1 MKSMNYTIKDL
12 LDSNQFPGM
21 KLLNSAS
28 GGGNKEIS
36 GIQIIETLDMERYLS
51 GGEILMTSL
60 KAYEGVSES
69 EFQKH
74 MEAFVKLQIS
84 GFIVKRN
91 QQTESQKR
99 LFDLLMQYSEEYHLP
114 VIEIPADMYYW
125 GIIKYVLMQIFDLKI
140 AKLSYFKT
148 THDNL
153 SVLLLNELDVLKNID
168 NILQQIDR
176 MVGNPL
182 SLYDENRNCIATT
195 DPTLTGFEFAKEVEE
210 YRPDVTV
217 AKYPYLC
224 QKRVYTEYIK
234 KFNVYTQ
241 MGFYL
246 VITEKN
252 EALTTLDF
260 ISLEN
265 AIVVL
270 QYLLMRRAAEE
281 NIAKKYHKDLGYRML
296 NGSLTNTE
304 LREVADILGFKKTD
318 EFRVITCCL
327 VPPDNAA
334 KFTPLQLE
342 TTEFVKQELL
352 QLLPKSY
359 IYCNTNQIIYIHK
372 EQDEENEYDFRK
384 NLENIQQS
392 IQNQLIQKE
401 IEINFVIGIGKRVKG
416 YSQLKESFEDSQTAI
431 EYIDMIRT
439 VIGDKDRSVVD
450 SSKLGFFRMLA
461 KHENKEQL
469 WACIP
474 ESLCKLYDYDTQKKG
489 DLVDTLECFLNNN
502 QSQKKTSKEMFVHYR
517 TIMYRLRKIVEITG
531 IDFSNPAEMLIVR
544 NGLMLM
550 RIVEKM

>member
-1 MKSMNYTIKDL
+1 MNYTIKDL

-36 GIQIIETLDMERYLS
+36 GIQIIETSDMERYLS

-153 SVLLLNELDVLKNID
+153 SVLLLNELDILKNID

-210 YRPDVTV
+210 YRPDVMV
-217 AKYPYLC
+217 AKYPYLR
-224 QKRVYTEYIK
+224 QARVYTEYIK
-234 KFNVYTQ
+234 KFDVYTQ

-304 LREVADILGFKKTD
+304 LREVAGILGFKKTD

-327 VPPDNAA
+327 IPPDNAA

-352 QLLPKSY
+352 HLLPKSY

-372 EQDEENEYDFRK
+372 EQDEESKYDFRK

-461 KHENKEQL
+461 KPENKEQL
-469 WACIP
+469 WSCIP
-474 ESLCKLYDYDTQKKG
+474 ESLYKLYDYDAQKKG

>member
-1 MKSMNYTIKDL
+1 MNYTIKDL

-210 YRPDVTV
+210 YRPDVMV
-217 AKYPYLC
+217 AKYPYLR
-224 QKRVYTEYIK
+224 QARVYTEYIK
-234 KFNVYTQ
+234 KFDVYTQ
-241 MGFYL
+241 MRFYL

-327 VPPDNAA
+327 VPPDNTA

-461 KHENKEQL
+461 KPENKEQL
-469 WACIP
+469 WSCIP
-474 ESLCKLYDYDTQKKG
+474 ESLYKLYDYDTQKKG

-531 IDFSNPAEMLIVR
+531 MDFSNPAEMLIVR

>member
-1 MKSMNYTIKDL
+1 MNYTIKDL

-36 GIQIIETLDMERYLS
+36 GIQIIETSDMERYLS

-60 KAYEGVSES
+60 KAYEGISES

-195 DPTLTGFEFAKEVEE
+195 DPTLTGFKFAKEVEE
-210 YRPDVTV
+210 YRPDVMV
-217 AKYPYLC
+217 AKYPYLR
-224 QKRVYTEYIK
+224 QARVYTEYIK
-234 KFNVYTQ
+234 KFDVYTQ
-241 MGFYL
+241 MRFYL

-327 VPPDNAA
+327 VPPDNTA

-461 KHENKEQL
+461 KPENKEQL
-469 WACIP
+469 WSCIP
-474 ESLCKLYDYDTQKKG
+474 ESLYKLYDYDTQKKG

>member
-1 MKSMNYTIKDL
+1 MNYTIKDL

-36 GIQIIETLDMERYLS
+36 GIQIIEISDMERYLS

-210 YRPDVTV
+210 YRPDVMV
-217 AKYPYLC
+217 AKYPYLR
-224 QKRVYTEYIK
+224 QARVYTEYIK
-234 KFNVYTQ
+234 KFDVYTQ
-241 MGFYL
+241 MRFYL

-327 VPPDNAA
+327 VPPDNTA

-461 KHENKEQL
+461 KPENKEQL
-469 WACIP
+469 WSCIP
-474 ESLCKLYDYDTQKKG
+474 ESLYKLYDYDTQKKG

>member
-1 MKSMNYTIKDL
+1 MNYTIKDL

-21 KLLNSAS
+21 KLLSSAS

-36 GIQIIETLDMERYLS
+36 GIQIIETSDMERYLS

-60 KAYEGVSES
+60 KAYEGISES

-210 YRPDVTV
+210 YRPDVMV
-217 AKYPYLC
+217 AKYPYLR
-224 QKRVYTEYIK
+224 QARVYTEYIK
-234 KFNVYTQ
+234 KFDVYTQ
-241 MGFYL
+241 MRFYL

-304 LREVADILGFKKTD
+304 LREVAGILGFKKTD

-327 VPPDNAA
+327 VPPDNTA

-461 KHENKEQL
+461 KPENKEQL
-469 WACIP
+469 WSCIP
-474 ESLCKLYDYDTQKKG
+474 ESLYKLYDYDTQKKG

>member
-1 MKSMNYTIKDL
+1 MNYTIKDL

-153 SVLLLNELDVLKNID
+153 SVLLLNELDILKNID

-210 YRPDVTV
+210 YRPDVMV
-217 AKYPYLC
+217 AKYPYLR
-224 QKRVYTEYIK
+224 QARVYTEYIK
-234 KFNVYTQ
+234 KFDVYTQ
-241 MGFYL
+241 MCFYL

-327 VPPDNAA
+327 VPPDNTA

-461 KHENKEQL
+461 KPENKEQL
-469 WACIP
+469 WSCIP
-474 ESLCKLYDYDTQKKG
+474 ESLYKLYDYDTQKKG

>member
-1 MKSMNYTIKDL
+1 MNYTIKDL

-36 GIQIIETLDMERYLS
+36 GIQIIETSDMERYLS

-60 KAYEGVSES
+60 KAYEGISES

-210 YRPDVTV
+210 YRPDVMV
-217 AKYPYLC
+217 AKYPYLR
-224 QKRVYTEYIK
+224 QARVYTEYIK
-234 KFNVYTQ
+234 KFDVYTQ
-241 MGFYL
+241 MRFYL

-304 LREVADILGFKKTD
+304 LREVAGILGFKKTD

-327 VPPDNAA
+327 VPPDNTA

-461 KHENKEQL
+461 KPENKEQL
-469 WACIP
+469 WSCIP
-474 ESLCKLYDYDTQKKG
+474 ESLYKLYDYDTQKKG

>member
-1 MKSMNYTIKDL
+1 
-12 LDSNQFPGM
+12 
-21 KLLNSAS
+21 
-28 GGGNKEIS
+28 
-36 GIQIIETLDMERYLS
+36 MERYLS

-60 KAYEGVSES
+60 KAYEGISES

-182 SLYDENRNCIATT
+182 SLYDKNRNCIATT

-210 YRPDVTV
+210 YRPDVMV
-217 AKYPYLC
+217 AKYPYLR
-224 QKRVYTEYIK
+224 QARVYTEYIK
-234 KFNVYTQ
+234 KFDVYTQ
-241 MGFYL
+241 MRFYL

-304 LREVADILGFKKTD
+304 LREVADILG
-318 EFRVITCCL
+318 IS
-327 VPPDNAA
+327 
-334 KFTPLQLE
+334 Q
-342 TTEFVKQELL
+342 
-352 QLLPKSY
+352 SY
-359 IYCNTNQIIYIHK
+359 IS
-372 EQDEENEYDFRK
+372 R
-384 NLENIQQS
+384 LE
-392 IQNQLIQKE
+392 
-401 IEINFVIGIGKRVKG
+401 
-416 YSQLKESFEDSQTAI
+416 
-431 EYIDMIRT
+431 
-439 VIGDKDRSVVD
+439 
-450 SSKLGFFRMLA
+450 
-461 KHENKEQL
+461 
-469 WACIP
+469 
-474 ESLCKLYDYDTQKKG
+474 KK
-489 DLVDTLECFLNNN
+489 
-502 QSQKKTSKEMFVHYR
+502 
-517 TIMYRLRKIVEITG
+517 IMKRLRKEMVR
-531 IDFSNPAEMLIVR
+531 FS
-544 NGLMLM
+544 
-550 RIVEKM
+550 

>member
-1 MKSMNYTIKDL
+1 MNYTIKDL

-36 GIQIIETLDMERYLS
+36 GIQIIETSDMERYLS

-60 KAYEGVSES
+60 KAYEGISES

-182 SLYDENRNCIATT
+182 SLYDENRKCIATT
-195 DPTLTGFEFAKEVEE
+195 DLTLPGFEFAKEVEE
-210 YRPDVTV
+210 YRPDVMV

-281 NIAKKYHKDLGYRML
+281 NIAKKYHKDFGYRML

-334 KFTPLQLE
+334 KFTPFQLE

-372 EQDEENEYDFRK
+372 EQDEESEYDFRK

-461 KHENKEQL
+461 KPENKEQL
-469 WACIP
+469 WSCIP
-474 ESLCKLYDYDTQKKG
+474 ESLYKLYDYDTQKKG
-489 DLVDTLECFLNNN
+489 DLLDTLECFLNNN
-502 QSQKKTSKEMFVHYR
+502 QSQKKTSEEMFVHYR

>member
-1 MKSMNYTIKDL
+1 MNYTIKDL

-36 GIQIIETLDMERYLS
+36 GIQIIETSDMERYLS

-60 KAYEGVSES
+60 KAYEGISES

-195 DPTLTGFEFAKEVEE
+195 DPTLTGFKFAKEVEE
-210 YRPDVTV
+210 YRPDVMV
-217 AKYPYLC
+217 AKYPYLR
-224 QKRVYTEYIK
+224 QARVYTEYIK
-234 KFNVYTQ
+234 KFDVYTQ
-241 MGFYL
+241 MRFYL

-327 VPPDNAA
+327 VPPDNTA

-531 IDFSNPAEMLIVR
+531 IDFSNPAEMLIVH

>member
-1 MKSMNYTIKDL
+1 ML
-12 LDSNQFPGM
+12 L
-21 KLLNSAS
+21 

-36 GIQIIETLDMERYLS
+36 GIQIIETSDMERYLS

-125 GIIKYVLMQIFDLKI
+125 GIIKYVLMQICDLKI

-182 SLYDENRNCIATT
+182 SLYDENRNCIAST
-195 DPTLTGFEFAKEVEE
+195 DPTLPGFEFAKEVEE
-210 YRPDVTV
+210 YRPDVMV
-217 AKYPYLC
+217 AKYPYLR
-224 QKRVYTEYIK
+224 QMRMYTEYIK

-327 VPPDNAA
+327 VPLDNAA

-401 IEINFVIGIGKRVKG
+401 IKINFVIGIGKRVKG

-517 TIMYRLRKIVEITG
+517 TIMYRLRKIVEITV

>member
-1 MKSMNYTIKDL
+1 
-12 LDSNQFPGM
+12 
-21 KLLNSAS
+21 
-28 GGGNKEIS
+28 
-36 GIQIIETLDMERYLS
+36 MERYLS

-60 KAYEGVSES
+60 KAYEGISES

-74 MEAFVKLQIS
+74 MEAFVELQIS

-153 SVLLLNELDVLKNID
+153 SVLLLNELDILKNID

-182 SLYDENRNCIATT
+182 SLYDENRNCIAST
-195 DPTLTGFEFAKEVEE
+195 DPALTGFELTKEVEE

-217 AKYPYLC
+217 AKYPYLR
-224 QKRVYTEYIK
+224 QTRVYTEYIK

-252 EALTTLDF
+252 EALTALDF

-318 EFRVITCCL
+318 EFRVITCSL
-327 VPPDNAA
+327 VPPDNTA

-461 KHENKEQL
+461 KPENKEQL
-469 WACIP
+469 WSCIP
-474 ESLCKLYDYDTQKKG
+474 ESLYKLYDYDTQKKG

>member
-1 MKSMNYTIKDL
+1 
-12 LDSNQFPGM
+12 
-21 KLLNSAS
+21 
-28 GGGNKEIS
+28 
-36 GIQIIETLDMERYLS
+36 MERYLS

-60 KAYEGVSES
+60 KAYEGISES

-195 DPTLTGFEFAKEVEE
+195 DPTLTGF
-210 YRPDVTV
+210 
-217 AKYPYLC
+217 
-224 QKRVYTEYIK
+224 TEYIK
-234 KFNVYTQ
+234 KFDVYTQ
-241 MGFYL
+241 MRFYL

-327 VPPDNAA
+327 VPPDNTA

-461 KHENKEQL
+461 KPENKEQL
-469 WACIP
+469 WSCIP
-474 ESLCKLYDYDTQKKG
+474 ESLYKLYDYDTQKKG

>member
-1 MKSMNYTIKDL
+1 MNYTIKNL

-28 GGGNKEIS
+28 GVGNKEIS
-36 GIQIIETLDMERYLS
+36 GIQIIETSDMERYLS

-60 KAYEGVSES
+60 KAYEGISES

-74 MEAFVKLQIS
+74 MEEFVKLQIS

-153 SVLLLNELDVLKNID
+153 SVLLLNELDILKNID

-210 YRPDVTV
+210 YRPDVMV
-217 AKYPYLC
+217 AKYPYLR
-224 QKRVYTEYIK
+224 QARVYTEYIK
-234 KFNVYTQ
+234 KFDVYTQ

-327 VPPDNAA
+327 VPPDNTA

-416 YSQLKESFEDSQTAI
+416 YSQLKESFDDSQTAI

-461 KHENKEQL
+461 KPENKEQL
-469 WACIP
+469 WSYIP
-474 ESLCKLYDYDTQKKG
+474 EYLYKLYDYDVQKKG

>member
-1 MKSMNYTIKDL
+1 MNYTIKDL

-36 GIQIIETLDMERYLS
+36 GIQIIETSDMERYLS

-60 KAYEGVSES
+60 KAYEGISES

-153 SVLLLNELDVLKNID
+153 SVLLLNELDILKNID

-210 YRPDVTV
+210 YRPDVMV
-217 AKYPYLC
+217 AKYPYLR
-224 QKRVYTEYIK
+224 QARVYTEYIK
-234 KFNVYTQ
+234 KFDVYTQ
-241 MGFYL
+241 MRFYL

-352 QLLPKSY
+352 HLLPKSY

-372 EQDEENEYDFRK
+372 EQDEESEYDFRK
-384 NLENIQQS
+384 NLENIQQN

-450 SSKLGFFRMLA
+450 SSKLSFFRMLA
-461 KHENKEQL
+461 KPENKEQL
-469 WACIP
+469 WSCIP
-474 ESLCKLYDYDTQKKG
+474 ESLYKLYDYDTQKKG

>member
-1 MKSMNYTIKDL
+1 MNYTIKDL

-36 GIQIIETLDMERYLS
+36 GIQIIETSDMERYLS

-60 KAYEGVSES
+60 KAYEGISES

-195 DPTLTGFEFAKEVEE
+195 DPTLTGFKFAKEVEE
-210 YRPDVTV
+210 YRPDVMV
-217 AKYPYLC
+217 AKYPYLR
-224 QKRVYTEYIK
+224 QARVYTEYIK
-234 KFNVYTQ
+234 KFDVYTQ
-241 MGFYL
+241 MRFYL

-327 VPPDNAA
+327 VPPDNTA

-469 WACIP
+469 WACIL

>member
-1 MKSMNYTIKDL
+1 MNYTIKDL

-36 GIQIIETLDMERYLS
+36 GIQIIETSDMERYLS

-74 MEAFVKLQIS
+74 MEEFVKLQIS

-99 LFDLLMQYSEEYHLP
+99 LFDLLIQYSEEYHLP
-114 VIEIPADMYYW
+114 VIEIPADIYYW

-140 AKLSYFKT
+140 AKLFYFKT
-148 THDNL
+148 IHDNL
-153 SVLLLNELDVLKNID
+153 SVLLLNELDILKNID

-182 SLYDENRNCIATT
+182 SLYDENRNCIAST
-195 DPTLTGFEFAKEVEE
+195 DLTLPGFEFTKEVEE

-217 AKYPYLC
+217 AKYPYLR
-224 QKRVYTEYIK
+224 QTRVYTEYIK

-327 VPPDNAA
+327 VPPDNVA

-384 NLENIQQS
+384 NLENIQRS

-401 IEINFVIGIGKRVKG
+401 IEINFVIGIGKCVKG

-461 KHENKEQL
+461 KLENKEQL
-469 WACIP
+469 WSCIP
-474 ESLCKLYDYDTQKKG
+474 ESLYKLYDYDAQKKG

>member
-1 MKSMNYTIKDL
+1 MNYTIKDL

-36 GIQIIETLDMERYLS
+36 GIQIIETSDMERYLS

-60 KAYEGVSES
+60 KAYEGISES

-182 SLYDENRNCIATT
+182 SLYDENRKCIATT

-217 AKYPYLC
+217 AKYPYLR
-224 QKRVYTEYIK
+224 QTRVYTEYIK
-234 KFNVYTQ
+234 KFNVYIQ

-304 LREVADILGFKKTD
+304 LREMADILGFKKTD

>member
-1 MKSMNYTIKDL
+1 
-12 LDSNQFPGM
+12 
-21 KLLNSAS
+21 
-28 GGGNKEIS
+28 
-36 GIQIIETLDMERYLS
+36 MERYLS

-60 KAYEGVSES
+60 KAYEGISES

-74 MEAFVKLQIS
+74 MEEFVKLQIS

-99 LFDLLMQYSEEYHLP
+99 LFDFLMQYSEEYHLP

-168 NILQQIDR
+168 SILQQIDR

-182 SLYDENRNCIATT
+182 SLYDENRNCIAST
-195 DPTLTGFEFAKEVEE
+195 DPALTGFEFTKEVEE

-217 AKYPYLC
+217 AKYPYLR
-224 QKRVYTEYIK
+224 QTRVYTEYIK

-252 EALTTLDF
+252 EALTALDF

-304 LREVADILGFKKTD
+304 LREVADILGFKKKD

-372 EQDEENEYDFRK
+372 EQDEESEYDFRK
-384 NLENIQQS
+384 NLENIQQN

-461 KHENKEQL
+461 KPENKEQL
-469 WACIP
+469 WSCIP
-474 ESLCKLYDYDTQKKG
+474 ESLYKLYDYDTQKKG

-550 RIVEKM
+550 RTVEKM

>member
-1 MKSMNYTIKDL
+1 MNYTIKDL

-36 GIQIIETLDMERYLS
+36 GIQIIETPDMERYLS

-182 SLYDENRNCIATT
+182 SLYDENRKCIAST
-195 DPTLTGFEFAKEVEE
+195 DPALTGFELTKEVEE

-217 AKYPYLC
+217 AKYPYLR
-224 QKRVYTEYIK
+224 QTRVYTEYIK

-252 EALTTLDF
+252 EALTALDF

-461 KHENKEQL
+461 KPENKEQL
-469 WACIP
+469 WFCIP
-474 ESLCKLYDYDTQKKG
+474 ESLYKLYDYDTQKKG

>member
-1 MKSMNYTIKDL
+1 MNYTIKDL

-168 NILQQIDR
+168 SILQQIDR

-182 SLYDENRNCIATT
+182 SLYDENRKCIAST
-195 DPTLTGFEFAKEVEE
+195 DLTLPGFEFAKEVEE
-210 YRPDVTV
+210 YRPDVMV
-217 AKYPYLC
+217 AKHPYLC
-224 QKRVYTEYIK
+224 QERVYTEYIK

-384 NLENIQQS
+384 NLENIQQN

-461 KHENKEQL
+461 KPENKEQL
-469 WACIP
+469 WSCIP
-474 ESLCKLYDYDTQKKG
+474 ESLCKLYDYDAQKKG

>member
-1 MKSMNYTIKDL
+1 MNYTIKDL

-36 GIQIIETLDMERYLS
+36 GIQIIETSDMERYLS

-60 KAYEGVSES
+60 KAYEGISES

-210 YRPDVTV
+210 YRPDVMV
-217 AKYPYLC
+217 AKYPYLR
-224 QKRVYTEYIK
+224 QARVYTEYIK
-234 KFNVYTQ
+234 KFDVYTQ
-241 MGFYL
+241 MRFYL

-327 VPPDNAA
+327 VPPDNTA

-450 SSKLGFFRMLA
+450 SSKLSFFRMLA
-461 KHENKEQL
+461 KPENKEQL
-469 WACIP
+469 WSCIP
-474 ESLCKLYDYDTQKKG
+474 ESLYKLYDYDTQKKG

>member
-1 MKSMNYTIKDL
+1 MNYTIKDL

-36 GIQIIETLDMERYLS
+36 GIQIIETSDMERYLS

-74 MEAFVKLQIS
+74 MEEFVKLQIS

-182 SLYDENRNCIATT
+182 SLYDENRKCIATT

-217 AKYPYLC
+217 AKYPYLR
-224 QKRVYTEYIK
+224 QTRVYTEYIK
-234 KFNVYTQ
+234 KFNVYIQ

>member
-1 MKSMNYTIKDL
+1 MNYTIKDL

-28 GGGNKEIS
+28 GGGNKEMS
-36 GIQIIETLDMERYLS
+36 GIQIIETSDMERYLS

-60 KAYEGVSES
+60 KAYEGISES

-210 YRPDVTV
+210 YRPDVMV
-217 AKYPYLC
+217 AKYPYLR
-224 QKRVYTEYIK
+224 QARVYTEYIK
-234 KFNVYTQ
+234 KFDVYTQ
-241 MGFYL
+241 MRFYL

-327 VPPDNAA
+327 VPPDNTA

-461 KHENKEQL
+461 KPENKEQL
-469 WACIP
+469 WSCIP
-474 ESLCKLYDYDTQKKG
+474 ESLYKLYDYDTQKKG

>member
-1 MKSMNYTIKDL
+1 MNYTIKDL

-36 GIQIIETLDMERYLS
+36 GIQIIETSDMERYLS

-60 KAYEGVSES
+60 KAYEGISES

-210 YRPDVTV
+210 YRPDVMV
-217 AKYPYLC
+217 AKYPYLR
-224 QKRVYTEYIK
+224 QARVYTEYIK
-234 KFNVYTQ
+234 KFDVYTQ
-241 MGFYL
+241 MRFYL

-327 VPPDNAA
+327 VPPDNTA

-372 EQDEENEYDFRK
+372 EQDEENEYDFRR

-461 KHENKEQL
+461 KPENKEQL
-469 WACIP
+469 WSCIP
-474 ESLCKLYDYDTQKKG
+474 ESLYKLYDYDTQKKG

>member
-1 MKSMNYTIKDL
+1 MNYTIKDL

-36 GIQIIETLDMERYLS
+36 GIQIIETSDMERYLS

-60 KAYEGVSES
+60 KAYEGISES

-210 YRPDVTV
+210 YRPDVMV
-217 AKYPYLC
+217 AKYPYLR
-224 QKRVYTEYIK
+224 QARVYTEYIK
-234 KFNVYTQ
+234 KFDVYTQ
-241 MGFYL
+241 MRFYL

-327 VPPDNAA
+327 IPPDNAA

-352 QLLPKSY
+352 HLLPKSY

-372 EQDEENEYDFRK
+372 EQDEESKYDFRK

-461 KHENKEQL
+461 KPENKEQL
-469 WACIP
+469 WSCIP
-474 ESLCKLYDYDTQKKG
+474 ESLYKLYDYDTQKKG

>member
-1 MKSMNYTIKDL
+1 MNYTIKDL

-36 GIQIIETLDMERYLS
+36 GIQIIETSDMERYLS

-60 KAYEGVSES
+60 KAYEGISES

-195 DPTLTGFEFAKEVEE
+195 DPTLTGFKFAKEVEE
-210 YRPDVTV
+210 YRPDVMV
-217 AKYPYLC
+217 AKYPYLR
-224 QKRVYTEYIK
+224 QARVYTEYIK
-234 KFNVYTQ
+234 KFDVYTQ
-241 MGFYL
+241 MRFYL

-327 VPPDNAA
+327 VPPDNTA

>member
-1 MKSMNYTIKDL
+1 MNYTIKDL

-28 GGGNKEIS
+28 GVGNKEIS
-36 GIQIIETLDMERYLS
+36 GIQIIETSDMERYLS

-60 KAYEGVSES
+60 KAYEGISES

-74 MEAFVKLQIS
+74 MEEFVKLQIS

-140 AKLSYFKT
+140 AKLSYFKI

-153 SVLLLNELDVLKNID
+153 SVLLLNELDILKNID

-210 YRPDVTV
+210 YRPDVMV
-217 AKYPYLC
+217 AKYPYLR
-224 QKRVYTEYIK
+224 QARVYTEYIK
-234 KFNVYTQ
+234 KFDVYTQ

-327 VPPDNAA
+327 IPPDNAA

-352 QLLPKSY
+352 HLLPKSY

-372 EQDEENEYDFRK
+372 EQDEESKYDFRK

-461 KHENKEQL
+461 KPENKEQL
-469 WACIP
+469 WSCIP
-474 ESLCKLYDYDTQKKG
+474 ESLYKLYDYDTQKKG

>member
-1 MKSMNYTIKDL
+1 MNYTIKDL

-36 GIQIIETLDMERYLS
+36 GIQIIETSDMERYLS

-60 KAYEGVSES
+60 KAYEGISES

-74 MEAFVKLQIS
+74 MEEFVKLQIS

-153 SVLLLNELDVLKNID
+153 SVLLLNELDILKNID

-195 DPTLTGFEFAKEVEE
+195 DPALTGFEFANEVEE
-210 YRPDVTV
+210 YRPDVVV
-217 AKYPYLC
+217 AKYPYLR
-224 QKRVYTEYIK
+224 QARVYTEYIK
-234 KFNVYTQ
+234 KFNVYTR

-327 VPPDNAA
+327 VPPDNTA

-461 KHENKEQL
+461 KPENKEQL
-469 WACIP
+469 WSCIP
-474 ESLCKLYDYDTQKKG
+474 ESLYKLYDYDTQKKG

>member
-1 MKSMNYTIKDL
+1 MNYTIKDL

-28 GGGNKEIS
+28 GVGNKEIS
-36 GIQIIETLDMERYLS
+36 GIQIVETSDMERYLS

-60 KAYEGVSES
+60 KAYEGISES

-74 MEAFVKLQIS
+74 MEEFVKLQIS

-140 AKLSYFKT
+140 AKLFYFKT

-153 SVLLLNELDVLKNID
+153 SVLLLNELDILKNID

-195 DPTLTGFEFAKEVEE
+195 DSTLTGFEFAKEVEE
-210 YRPDVTV
+210 YRPDVMV
-217 AKYPYLC
+217 AKYPYLR
-224 QKRVYTEYIK
+224 QARVYTEYIK
-234 KFNVYTQ
+234 KFDVYTQ

-342 TTEFVKQELL
+342 TTDFVKQELL

-461 KHENKEQL
+461 KHENKEEL
-469 WACIP
+469 WSCIP

-489 DLVDTLECFLNNN
+489 DLIDTLECFLNNN

>member
-1 MKSMNYTIKDL
+1 MNYTIKDL

-28 GGGNKEIS
+28 GVGNKEIS
-36 GIQIIETLDMERYLS
+36 GIQIIETSDMERYLS

-60 KAYEGVSES
+60 KAYEGISES

-74 MEAFVKLQIS
+74 MKEFVKLQIS

-153 SVLLLNELDVLKNID
+153 SVLLLNELDILKNID

-195 DPTLTGFEFAKEVEE
+195 DPTLTGVEFAKEVEE
-210 YRPDVTV
+210 YRPDVMV
-217 AKYPYLC
+217 AKYPYLR
-224 QKRVYTEYIK
+224 QARVYTEYIK
-234 KFNVYTQ
+234 KFDVYTQ
-241 MGFYL
+241 MCFYL
-246 VITEKN
+246 IITEKN

-342 TTEFVKQELL
+342 TTDFVKQELL

-461 KHENKEQL
+461 KHENKEEL
-469 WACIP
+469 WSCIP

-489 DLVDTLECFLNNN
+489 DLIDTLECFLNNN

-531 IDFSNPAEMLIVR
+531 IDFSDPAEMLIVR

>member
-1 MKSMNYTIKDL
+1 MKSMNYTIRDL

-28 GGGNKEIS
+28 GVGNKEIS
-36 GIQIIETLDMERYLS
+36 GIQIIETSDMERYLS

-60 KAYEGVSES
+60 KAYEGISES

-74 MEAFVKLQIS
+74 MEEFVKLQIS

-140 AKLSYFKT
+140 AKLSYFKI

-153 SVLLLNELDVLKNID
+153 SVLLLNELDILKNID

-210 YRPDVTV
+210 YRPDVMV
-217 AKYPYLC
+217 AKYPYLR
-224 QKRVYTEYIK
+224 QARVYTEYIK
-234 KFNVYTQ
+234 KFDVYTQ

-327 VPPDNAA
+327 IPPDNAA

-352 QLLPKSY
+352 HLLPKSY

-372 EQDEENEYDFRK
+372 EQDEESKYDFRK

-461 KHENKEQL
+461 KPENKEQL
-469 WACIP
+469 WSCIP
-474 ESLCKLYDYDTQKKG
+474 ESLYKLYDYDAQKKG

>member
-1 MKSMNYTIKDL
+1 MNYTIKDL

-36 GIQIIETLDMERYLS
+36 GIQIIETSDMERYLS

-125 GIIKYVLMQIFDLKI
+125 GIIKYVLMQICDLKI

-182 SLYDENRNCIATT
+182 SLYDENRNCIAST
-195 DPTLTGFEFAKEVEE
+195 DPTLPGFEFAKEVEE
-210 YRPDVTV
+210 YRPDVMV
-217 AKYPYLC
+217 AKYPYLR
-224 QKRVYTEYIK
+224 QMRMYTEYIK

-327 VPPDNAA
+327 VPLDNAA

-550 RIVEKM
+550 RIVKKM

>member
-1 MKSMNYTIKDL
+1 MNYTIKDL

-36 GIQIIETLDMERYLS
+36 GIQIIETSDMERYLS

-125 GIIKYVLMQIFDLKI
+125 GIIKYVLMQICDLKI

-182 SLYDENRNCIATT
+182 SLYDEDRNCIAST
-195 DPTLTGFEFAKEVEE
+195 DPTLPGLEFAKEVEE
-210 YRPDVTV
+210 YRPDVMV
-217 AKYPYLC
+217 AKYPYLR
-224 QKRVYTEYIK
+224 QMRMYTEYIK

-469 WACIP
+469 WACIL